1 MLRLQTLKEF
11 ITVEKKLKDR
21 NGPNFKDQKFID
33 EGSLKKKKKT
43 RQLFQKKK
51 KV

>member
-33 EGSLKKKKKT
+33 EGSLKKKKT